1 MRIEKGCMAIIVD
14 GLCQSN
20 IGKVVTVVNYLG
32 DVPYLRTNGY
42 WEVDQLMEFTDGV
55 YRYINRES
63 CMKRID
69 DQDLSI
75 KTKETNEC
83 EA

>member
-1 MRIEKGCMAIIVD
+1 MAIIVD